1 MMPVASDA
9 TALNNLS
16 SGRVKTNTSHR
27 YQTPLQKET
36 TPKPITIAITID
48 WTRETLVSAIFD
60 FDTSLFVVHTTLT
73 LS

>member
-1 MMPVASDA
+1 MMPVTIDA
-9 TALNNLS
+9 TPLNSLS

-36 TPKPITIAITID
+36 TPKPITAAITID
-48 WTRETLVSAIFD
+48 RTSETLESAIFD
-60 FDTSLFVVHTTLT
+60 FIISLFVLDTTLT